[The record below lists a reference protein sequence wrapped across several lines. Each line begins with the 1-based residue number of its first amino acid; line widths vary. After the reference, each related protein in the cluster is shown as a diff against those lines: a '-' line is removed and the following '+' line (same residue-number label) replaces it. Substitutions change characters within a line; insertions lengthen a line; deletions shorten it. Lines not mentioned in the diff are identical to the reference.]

1 MRILLAIALPVEVA
15 GYDFKHSCV
24 DVIYTGVGKLNA
36 YRAVRK
42 ALRDRHYDVII
53 NAGTCGSRKFP
64 IGTVQYPTIL
74 KQGDAFTSNSFK
86 AKTLFTSSSIYKK
99 DITLLTSDNFIS
111 CVPSSDGSTALPDTV
126 KDYDLFDMEGYA
138 VASAAEFMPKHCFF
152 IKLVSDNLDGT
163 IVDWEKNTKKLSPI
177 LSRAII
183 SFIRTNFIKDY
194 EARRI

>member
-15 GYDFKHSCV
+15 GYDFNHSCV

-42 ALRDRHYDVII
+42 ALRERHYDVII
-53 NAGTCGSRKFP
+53 NAGTCGSSKFEV
-64 IGTVQYPTIL
+64 GTILYPTIL
-74 KQGDAFTSNSFK
+74 KQGDAFTSKLFK
-86 AKTLFTSSSIYKK
+86 AKTLYTSSSLYKK

-111 CVPSSDGSTALPDTV
+111 CVPASDGSTSLPETV
-126 KDYDLFDMEGYA
+126 KEFDLFDMEGYA
-138 VASAAEFMPKHCFF
+138 IASAAEFMPKSCFF

-163 IVDWEKNTKKLSPI
+163 VVDWEKNTKKLSPI
-177 LSRAII
+177 LVKAINT
-183 SFIRTNFIKDY
+183 FIKSNFLKDY